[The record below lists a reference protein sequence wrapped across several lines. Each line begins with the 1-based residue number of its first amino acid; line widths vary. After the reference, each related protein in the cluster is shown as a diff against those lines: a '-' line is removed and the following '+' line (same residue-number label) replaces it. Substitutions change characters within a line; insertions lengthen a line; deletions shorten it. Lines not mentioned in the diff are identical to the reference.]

1 MSNLGPHLR
10 HNRHHTLFPVQEQ
23 PCSQSGLH
31 LHDQQPTSKYFSKDW
46 LSYDSL
52 IILYSLTTC
61 LFIGFTIGK
70 TLNTWHP
77 KMVTDPCRSLA
88 TNPTNLRIL
97 LQSTPSR
104 ITSRLPV
111 GLHSVFSQSPHTHL
125 STSCWLTS
133 STCCQ
138 FLYHV
143 ELPRPSTSTLPGRLT
158 STFDLLFDLHCKE
171 YNNPTGT

>member
-1 MSNLGPHLR
+1 MTN
-10 HNRHHTLFPVQEQ
+10 N
-23 PCSQSGLH
+23 LH
-31 LHDQQPTSKYFSKDW
+31 LNI
-46 LSYDSL
+46 SL
-52 IILYSLTTC
+52 KTGYPIFFISLYGLTTR
-61 LFIGFTIGK
+61 LFIGFTTGK

-111 GLHSVFSQSPHTHL
+111 DLHSVFSRSPHVRL

-133 STCCQ
+133 STCCRC
-138 FLYHV
+138 LYHV

-158 STFDLLFDLHCKE
+158 STFDLLSIHLDFDLQSIHLD
-171 YNNPTGT
+171 